1 MKKIA
6 LIPARYASTRF
17 PYKLMQVFGGKTV
30 IRHTYDNT
38 VATGLFDAVMVV
50 TDNELIFNDI
60 TEHGGMAM
68 MSRDDHESGSDRIA
82 EAAAL
87 LEADLILN
95 VQGDEPFI
103 DQTCLRLLLD
113 AFQNEQVQVAS
124 VMKKIQDEAQIQ
136 NPNVVKVVVDLQ
148 WNSLLFSRSPIPF
161 QRDRSDALPVY
172 YEHIGIYAFRR
183 EALLRFP
190 KMPMTPLEKSEKI
203 ECLRFLENGI
213 PLKMVLTDFE
223 GVKIDVP
230 DDLPKAVAYWDSLQQ
245 HS

>member
-1 MKKIA
+1 M
-6 LIPARYASTRF
+6 L
-17 PYKLMQVFGGKTV
+17 VFGGKTV

-50 TDNELIFNDI
+50 TDNELIFNDV

-82 EAAAL
+82 EAATL

-103 DQTCLRLLLD
+103 DRTCLSQLLD
-113 AFQNEQVQVAS
+113 AFQDKQVQVAS

-136 NPNVVKVVVDLQ
+136 NPNIVKVVVDLH
-148 WNSLLFSRSPIPF
+148 WNSLLFSRSPIPYP
-161 QRDRSDALPVY
+161 RDQADALPIY

-183 EALLRFP
+183 EALLQFP
-190 KMPMTPLEKSEKI
+190 KMPMTPLEKAEKI

-213 PLKMVLTDFE
+213 PLKMVLTNFE

-230 DDLPKAVAYWDSLQQ
+230 DDLAKAMAYWESLQQ
-245 HS
+245 RT